1 MNAGFGKVH
10 RTLLITLAVI
20 ILGTVHLCMN
30 QSIAMAEETYKI
42 GILQPFSGP
51 YAIYGEEALA
61 ACKVAADQIN
71 AAGGI
76 LGRKVVLVNKD
87 TKAEVAT
94 GVRQANDMILRDKVD
109 AIIGPTSS
117 SVLLGVIEVTKEQK
131 VIHISSIANTEKA
144 TLEGI
149 HPYYFQVVPNSYM
162 ESQAIANYLK
172 GVDFKSYVPIALD
185 YEWGHSTLD
194 LLRKDLEKTK
204 PEAKMLAE
212 FWPPLKETNFS
223 SYITAALNQKPD
235 MVIGILAGSAYQTFI
250 RQARGYQFF
259 DKVKFLSHG
268 FEGDVMALGAEFPEG
283 MRMYSRG
290 PFYAIKSDKM
300 DIFISDYKKI
310 ANQYPTCWAILS
322 YDSLMALAD
331 AVKKAGTFDR
341 DAVAK
346 ALESGKFDTLR
357 GQLSFRDLDHQ
368 MNSPEYF
375 ATSYL
380 DKDKG
385 FCVGKDV
392 VVVPGEGCFR
402 SPEEIK
408 KIRTEKNINF
418 VPWSAR

>member
-1 MNAGFGKVH
+1 MRNRIRKVN
-10 RTLLITLAVI
+10 RALMIVLGLF
-20 ILGTVHLCMN
+20 ILGTIHLSMDV
-30 QSIAMAEETYKI
+30 SAVMAEETYQI
-42 GILQPFSGP
+42 GVLQPFSGP
-51 YAIYGEEALA
+51 YAIYGEEAMA
-61 ACKVAADQIN
+61 ACQVAADQIN

-76 LGRKVVLVNKD
+76 LGRKVVLVKKD

-94 GVRQANDMILRDKVD
+94 GIRQANDMILRDKVD

-117 SVLLGVIEVTKEQK
+117 SVLLGVIEVTKEHK

-185 YEWGHSTLD
+185 YEWGHSTVD
-194 LLRKDLEKTK
+194 LLKKELQQTK
-204 PEAKMLAE
+204 PEAKLQAE

-235 MVIGILAGSAYQTFI
+235 LVIGILAGSAYQTFI

-259 DKVKFLSHG
+259 DKVKFLGHG
-268 FEGDVMALGAEFPEG
+268 FEGDVMALGNEFPEG

-290 PFYAIKSDKM
+290 AFYAVKSPKM
-300 DIFISDYKKI
+300 DTFISDYKKI
-310 ANQYPTCWAILS
+310 TNQYPTCWAILS
-322 YDSLMALAD
+322 YDSLMILAD
-331 AVKKAGTFDR
+331 AVKKAGTIDR

-357 GQLSFRDLDHQ
+357 GNLSFRDLDHQ

-375 ATSYL
+375 ATSYF
-380 DKDKG
+380 DKSKG

-392 VVVPGEGCFR
+392 VVVPGESCFR

-408 KIRTEKNINF
+408 KVRSEKNISF